1 MRLHSVYLRK
11 GCELPNRLDPLQEP
25 VGAHWMLVEDLAAPV
40 FDTMIRQAGW
50 HFMWIQDSCVRRG
63 FGSSRESATA
73 RALTR
78 ALDGIARR
86 FNAAELDSVQ
96 VANYPGF
103 HMATVTLQARQIQQQ
118 TSLDRSDEM

>member
-11 GCELPNRLDPLQEP
+11 GCELPNRLDPILES
-25 VGAHWMLVEDLAAPV
+25 VGAHWTLVEDLNAPV

-50 HFMWIQDSCVRRG
+50 HFMWIQDSCIRRG

-73 RALTR
+73 RALTH

-86 FNAAELDSVQ
+86 FNAAELDSIQ
-96 VANYPGF
+96 VASYLGF
-103 HMATVTLQARQIQQQ
+103 HVATVTLQPRQIQHR
-118 TSLDRSDEM
+118 TSLDCPNEI